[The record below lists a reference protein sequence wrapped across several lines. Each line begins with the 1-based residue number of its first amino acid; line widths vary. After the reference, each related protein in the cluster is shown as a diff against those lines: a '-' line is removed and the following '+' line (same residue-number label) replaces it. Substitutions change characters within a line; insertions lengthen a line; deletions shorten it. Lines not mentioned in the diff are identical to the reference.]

1 MEYMKGI
8 AVTGKNTVTVVE
20 DIPVPELGPYDCL
33 CRVHACGFC
42 STDFGIIAGKPLR
55 HRDSGGILLFWVMR
69 VRAR

>member
-33 CRVHACGFC
+33 CRVVAFAVQISG
-42 STDFGIIAGKPLR
+42 SLPEKPLR
-55 HRDSGGILLFWVMR
+55 HRDSGGILLFWGMR